1 MMRIEGKAN
10 QDDVDKIW
18 LSKANREDI
27 EMLANQLKDLEKQIN
42 FLEDDNNEEIEHQEN
57 DSVKKTNMN
66 MYGYG
71 DDFYPIIR
79 RDLEEKKVPNV
90 RKLVKYLQ
98 TQIND
103 MCGDM
108 EKEKDIWM
116 NMTKELVGI
125 WDIQAD

>member
-1 MMRIEGKAN
+1 
-10 QDDVDKIW
+10 
-18 LSKANREDI
+18 
-27 EMLANQLKDLEKQIN
+27 MLANQLKDLEKQIN

-108 EKEKDIWM
+108 EKEKDI
-116 NMTKELVGI
+116 
-125 WDIQAD
+125 